1 MKTPSSTPGVF
12 LVGPSGGKLRPWCAH
27 CHKFLKSETA
37 AHDCTPVDFRAARAA
52 GAAKASQGRRRIRL
66 TEKNRALLSKV
77 FEGAALGEYLLK
89 VLSKV
94 QKLSKQKTV
103 SGKKIGKVLKAVK
116 DGVPASAMKR
126 GNSLKKRF
134 L

>member
-103 SGKKIGKVLKAVK
+103 SGKKIGKALKGVK

>member
-1 MKTPSSTPGVF
+1 MKTPSSTPGIF
-12 LVGPSGGKLRPWCAH
+12 LVGPSGGKLRPWCSH

-37 AHDCTPVDFRAARAA
+37 PHDCTPVDFKAARAKSS
-52 GAAKASQGRRRIRL
+52 GKGRRRIRL

-77 FEGAALGEYLLK
+77 FEGAALGEHLLK
-89 VLSKV
+89 VLAKV
-94 QKLSKQKTV
+94 QKMSKQKTV

-116 DGVPASAMKR
+116 DGAPSSAIKR